1 MKFKVV
7 IRNKVIMAKDIVG
20 VNNAKQRF
28 ALRNLAG

>member
-7 IRNKVIMAKDIVG
+7 IRNEVIMAKDTVG

-28 ALRNLAG
+28 ALRNIDG